1 MFAAVRKTSDFS
13 STAIRWPGKKHPG
26 EIMPNTDPNIT
37 AQVETFTQ
45 QLVATVEAAVAQ
57 RIQAALA
64 GAFGVP
70 QKRGPGRPPKQ
81 AVAHVAVERT
91 VERKKPPKQI
101 CPVPGCKNP
110 AAPVFGM
117 VCKDHK
123 NVAKSKIKKYREGR
137 REGTVT
143 RAPGAK
149 PATPKKAKKATPKVA
164 RARKLQ
170 GQYLGALKSLKGA
183 DRARSRR
190 PQRRRASPR
199 P

>member
-1 MFAAVRKTSDFS
+1 
-13 STAIRWPGKKHPG
+13 
-26 EIMPNTDPNIT
+26 MPRTDPNIT
-37 AQVETFTQ
+37 AQIETFTQ

-64 GAFGVP
+64 GAFGAP
-70 QKRGPGRPPKQ
+70 QKRGPGRPPKHL
-81 AVAHVAVERT
+81 AATAHFTPSSVPAPA
-91 VERKKPPKQI
+91 RKKQL

-117 VCKDHK
+117 VCKEHK
-123 NVAKSKIKKYREGR
+123 NVAKAKIKKYRKAR
-137 REGTVT
+137 RAGTATHATVA
-143 RAPGAK
+143 R

-183 DRARSRR
+183 DRARVKKTAAEKSVAEAVKLAQSLRVKK
-190 PQRRRASPR
+190 
-199 P
+199 

>member
-1 MFAAVRKTSDFS
+1 
-13 STAIRWPGKKHPG
+13 
-26 EIMPNTDPNIT
+26 MPNTDPNIT
-37 AQVETFTQ
+37 AQIETFTQ

-70 QKRGPGRPPKQ
+70 QKRGPGRPPKHL
-81 AVAHVAVERT
+81 AATAPLTLASVPAPAR
-91 VERKKPPKQI
+91 RKQL

-117 VCKDHK
+117 VCKEEK
-123 NVAKSKIKKYREGR
+123 NVAKARIREYREAR
-137 REGTVT
+137 RAGMVT
-143 RAPGAK
+143 HATGAR

-170 GQYLGALKSLKGA
+170 GQYLGALKSLTGA
-183 DRARSRR
+183 DRARVKKTAAEKGVAEAVKLA
-190 PQRRRASPR
+190 QTLKK
-199 P
+199 